1 MSNPIIETD
10 LGQVL
15 GQINQKLDNL
25 STDANDLKIGQAR
38 LEEKVSNL
46 SRETTEIKSSIK
58 EITDTQ
64 KTLTADIADLKGSK
78 SLIVPIVVAVITS
91 ILTLLVRAIPI
102 N

>member
-10 LGQVL
+10 LGQIL

-38 LEEKVSNL
+38 LDEKVSSL

-58 EITDTQ
+58 GITDTQ
-64 KTLTADIADLKGSK
+64 KTLAADIADLKGSK